1 MSGGTLFDKVSKGV
15 SNGSRRRINS
25 ISFANDELAV
35 EMLSRRQLFK
45 FGDILSWK
53 CVLAKRAG
61 NELIELS
68 SKPVSQNAEMSFLL
82 LFVKSLK

>member
-45 FGDILSWK
+45 FGDILS